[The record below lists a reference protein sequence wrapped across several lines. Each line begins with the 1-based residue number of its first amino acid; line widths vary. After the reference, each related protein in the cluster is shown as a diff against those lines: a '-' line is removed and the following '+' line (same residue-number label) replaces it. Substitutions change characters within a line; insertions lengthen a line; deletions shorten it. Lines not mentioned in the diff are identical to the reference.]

1 MTNCKYNLSRQLISI
16 IIIIFGI
23 IWLSLGLLLPTVLL
37 PIYENNIYNFLKQP
51 LDLINSNVDNTEFNS
66 DIAYLYITNDEVVVT
81 STNLN
86 NIIKLNPER
95 IIKRIKKEQGK
106 FHYLGKNY
114 YYYTDKDAYVT
125 KVALTNDNYINKIK
139 SDIFSNIF
147 PVLLITFIIVVGLI
161 LLWSRQLIKKI
172 EHLKEKIDNLDNDN
186 YIDKYKY
193 NVDDELKSLSISIDN
208 MKKALKEQEEYKNQM
223 YQNISHDFKTPIT
236 VMKSYIEGM
245 EDGIESTEEGLVV
258 IKEQLSKLE
267 LKVHSLLYLNK
278 LNYIKDLK
286 NYEKEKIDVSEIIGV
301 SVKKFKLTSPNVK
314 WEIHIEDKKTI
325 FRGTADMWEAIID
338 NLLNN
343 FIRYADKLIKITIK
357 NGKITFYND
366 GPNIDPNILNDIFT
380 PYKKGIKGQ
389 FGLGLSIVKK
399 TLSLFKYEIIIN
411 NEKKGVS
418 FIIKNK

>member
-16 IIIIFGI
+16 IIVIFGI
-23 IWLSLGLLLPTVLL
+23 ISISFGLLFPKLL
-37 PIYENNIYNFLKQP
+37 MPIYENNIYNFLKQP
-51 LDLINSNVDNTEFNS
+51 LDFINSNVNNTEFTS
-66 DIAYLYITNDEVVVT
+66 DIAYIYIAKDKVIINSGNISD
-81 STNLN
+81 
-86 NIIKLNPER
+86 IIKLNPEK
-95 IIKRIKKEQGK
+95 IIKKITSGQGK
-106 FHYLGKNY
+106 FKYLGRTY

-125 KVALTNDNYINKIK
+125 KIALTNDNYINKIK
-139 SDIFSNIF
+139 SDIFRNIF
-147 PVLLITFIIVVGLI
+147 PILLITLILVVGLT
-161 LLWSRQLIKKI
+161 LLWSRQLIRKI

-186 YIDKYKY
+186 YVDKYKY
-193 NVDDELKSLSISIDN
+193 NVDDELKSLSVSIDN
-208 MKKALKEQEEYKNQM
+208 MKNALKEQEEYKNQM

-245 EDGIESTEEGLVV
+245 EDGIESTEDGLQVV
-258 IKEQLSKLE
+258 KEQLNKLE

-286 NYEKEKIDVSEIIGV
+286 MYEKEKIDVAKVIGT
-301 SVKKFKLTSPNVK
+301 SVEKFKLTSPNIK

-325 FRGTADMWEAIID
+325 FRGTFDMWEAIID

-343 FIRYADKLIKITIK
+343 FIRYADKIIKITIK

-366 GPNIDPNILNDIFT
+366 GPSIDPNILNDIFT

-389 FGLGLSIVKK
+389 FGLGLSIVRK
-399 TLSLFKYEIIIN
+399 TLELFKYEIIIN

-418 FIIKNK
+418 FIIK